1 MGWFWKRLEAP
12 EWFVQ
17 FVDELEKLHRALPTE
32 FAGPFERRVGS
43 VELWMKA
50 PTPRH
55 RSAYLGGPEFD
66 FEYSV
71 GKIWTERL
79 ELTPD
84 LCQHLLAC
92 LDALIAGRVR
102 EVRDLDSGL
111 LWHIDRLKTRGL
123 NTFVRDREYSFF
135 WHSRWLNHRVRR
147 VSITRIPPMISA

>member
-1 MGWFWKRLEAP
+1 MGWFWKRRETP
-12 EWFVQ
+12 DWFVQ
-17 FVDELEKLHRALPTE
+17 FADELESLYRALPTE
-32 FAGPFERRVGS
+32 FANLFERRVDS
-43 VELWMKA
+43 VELRTKA

-55 RSAYLGGPEFD
+55 RSVYMGGPKFD

-102 EVRDLDSGL
+102 EVRDLDTGV
-111 LWHIDRLKTRGL
+111 LWHVYRLKTRGL
-123 NTFVRDREYSFF
+123 NTFARDTEYSL

-147 VSITRIPPMISA
+147 ISVTRIPPMISA